1 MRQSRLH
8 DPMPVVLSP
17 QDFASWLDVQGTA
30 PEAAVKLLLPAAA
43 DLLDKVELD
52 PKINDSK
59 RDEPGVQ
66 ETLQKE
72 LLL

>member
-1 MRQSRLH
+1 M
-8 DPMPVVLSP
+8 
-17 QDFASWLDVQGTA
+17 
-30 PEAAVKLLLPAAA
+30 LPTAA